1 MIEEIEVNFRL
12 NLINSSLKF
21 GCWKGSRL
29 KREFRF
35 DEEGI

>member
-1 MIEEIEVNFRL
+1 MIEEVEVNFRL

-21 GCWKGSRL
+21 ECWKGSR